1 MKTFRSLLIFALTF
15 VGSLASAQTP
25 TGQPCHN
32 NKKDPEFGLY
42 CPTINATF
50 VGPKNSSQTITTTV
64 ISGVVTPIT
73 GTLTFAPGPGVMP
86 VIDDYDENGNPICYA
101 YDASGNVTGTITCAT
116 VPSYDI
122 TQWDITIGAVH
133 FIHDPLNP
141 SRTNSSCGI
150 GYSNSFKTDAG
161 NTVYYVCGNN
171 SDAASTGV
179 VVLVIPRLRQ
189 SSRGRPGDGG
199 GWKRIV
205 LRYGPV
211 QRIYHSQR
219 LYCGRFG
226 SSGQAQRK
234 EVKRRVSARA
244 HLKSSKSSRRAR
256 FRKPN
261 RL

>member
-179 VVLVIPRLRQ
+179 VVLVIPTSYFIGGPQHAYVNLVAEDQ
-189 SSRGRPGDGG
+189 VTAADGSVSFYDTGLYSGYITPNASTVG
-199 GWKRIV
+199 GLDPPAKHK
-205 LRYGPV
+205 G
-211 QRIYHSQR
+211 
-219 LYCGRFG
+219 
-226 SSGQAQRK
+226 K
-234 EVKRRVSARA
+234 K
-244 HLKSSKSSRRAR
+244 
-256 FRKPN
+256 
-261 RL
+261 